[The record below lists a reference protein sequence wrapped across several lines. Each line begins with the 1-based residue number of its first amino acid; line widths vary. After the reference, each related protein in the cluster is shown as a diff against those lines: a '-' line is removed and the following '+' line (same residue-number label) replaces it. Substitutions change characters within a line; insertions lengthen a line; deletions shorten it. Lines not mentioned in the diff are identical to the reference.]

1 MTSRKASARRKSET
15 NLRKQNVI
23 LFRMDGD
30 VLDYFKSHGPDYKRR
45 INAVLRSHVR
55 QKRKKRA

>member
-1 MTSRKASARRKSET
+1 MTSRKASTRRKSET
-15 NLRKQNVI
+15 DVRKQKVI
-23 LFRMDGD
+23 LFRVDGD
-30 VLDYFKSHGPDYKRR
+30 VLDYFKNRGPDYKLR